1 MSCLEMGMNAN
12 RPHFLFHRRAFV
24 AALLMVLCAAPGPLG
39 AAPLPAPKPLD
50 PQALLCA
57 RPIATVEKEMKI
69 PGQLLA
75 AVAVA
80 ESGRWLGPDRAVFA
94 WPWTVTSGP
103 KSWHFADRDEAVTH
117 VRALKA
123 RGIRNIDVGC
133 MQINLAYHGRAFA
146 SLDDAFDPDI
156 NVAYA
161 AKFLT
166 KIHATRRSWSLA
178 VGHYH
183 SATPAL
189 QNRYRRKVMALWNK
203 ERRRVAEVHRLE
215 VIARFEAGRRAR
227 LAQQA
232 AWRNGA
238 PVTNVAAAS
247 PPASMRDGETP
258 ATSR

>member
-1 MSCLEMGMNAN
+1 MSCIESGMKPI
-12 RPHFLFHRRAFV
+12 RPLAPFRRWPFV
-24 AALLMVLCAAPGPLG
+24 AALLMLLCAQPGAPG
-39 AAPLPAPKPLD
+39 AAPLPLPKPLD

-57 RPIATVEKEMKI
+57 RPIAALEKKMKI

-103 KSWHFADRDEAVTH
+103 KSWHFAGRDEAVAQ

-123 RGIRNIDVGC
+123 RGVTNIDVGC

-146 SLDDAFDPDI
+146 TLDDAFDPET

-166 KIHATRRSWSLA
+166 KIHAARRSWSLA

-203 ERRRVAEVHRLE
+203 ERQRAAQLHRLE

-232 AWRNGA
+232 AWRSGA
-238 PVTNVAAAS
+238 PVTDLAAAAPS
-247 PPASMRDGETP
+247 ASRPGGETP
-258 ATSR
+258 AASR